1 MHLCYEGSGGH
12 QSVKAPTRI
21 PHWEKEKTIQYTDFS
36 YFLAGFDVFFG
47 GYMFK
52 RPSHSLVNTA
62 GAGDK
67 FVELSVGSA
76 DRIIVY
82 SDI

>member
-1 MHLCYEGSGGH
+1 
-12 QSVKAPTRI
+12 
-21 PHWEKEKTIQYTDFS
+21 
-36 YFLAGFDVFFG
+36 
-47 GYMFK
+47 MFK
-52 RPSHSLVNTA
+52 RPGHSLVNTA

-82 SDI
+82 SENVYSTVPITGYESVIFSVERE